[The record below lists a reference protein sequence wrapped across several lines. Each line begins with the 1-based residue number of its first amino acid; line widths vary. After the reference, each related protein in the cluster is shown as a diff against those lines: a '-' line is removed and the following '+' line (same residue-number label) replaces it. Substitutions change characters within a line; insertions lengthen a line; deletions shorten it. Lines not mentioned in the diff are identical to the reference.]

1 MTVAVLAH
9 GLGGRVDLP
18 VPRGLFVFGAA
29 TALIVSF
36 VALVAL
42 WPDPRLE
49 KRRPRQVSAGWLRSL
64 TSDPVLEW
72 IVRCAGLLVFA
83 VTTLAAFRPVGPTQT
98 IAPVMVFVWFWV
110 GLAVVQAVFGNAWA
124 TLSPFE
130 TLGRLLQLDPPVYR
144 PPRTYP
150 KPVGRWPAAVLL
162 FGFVWFEL
170 ASPFA
175 DEPRALGI
183 AIVAYT
189 ALTVAGMAV
198 FGRAAWLENGEAF
211 GVYFGLLARMSP
223 LARDDEGL
231 LAIRP
236 VLSGLTHVEPR
247 PGLLALIVVALGST
261 TFDGLSRTSWWLDA
275 TASLTQG
282 PMVAAATAGLLGAI
296 LAVAAV
302 YAGAMALAAGVVEAS
317 WHPLAVRFAHSLV
330 PIVFA
335 YVVAHYFSFLLIE
348 GQIGL
353 NRISDPLGL
362 GWNLFGT
369 ARWQVNLTIVSA
381 TTTWYAQVVA
391 IVLGHIG
398 GVVLAHDRAIA
409 LFDRHR
415 AIRTQYALLAVMVLF
430 TATGLLILSGG

>member
-1 MTVAVLAH
+1 VTVGLLAH

-18 VPRGLFVFGAA
+18 VPRGLFVFGAV

-36 VALVAL
+36 VALAVL
-42 WPDPRLE
+42 WPEPRLE
-49 KRRPRQVSAGWLRSL
+49 KRRPRPIRAAWLRSAM
-64 TSDPVLEW
+64 SSAVLGW
-72 IVRCAGLLVFA
+72 VVRAAGLVVFA
-83 VTTLAAFRPVGPTQT
+83 VTTLAALRPVGPADT
-98 IAPVMVFVWFWV
+98 IAPVMVFIWFWV
-110 GLAVVQAVFGNAWA
+110 GLAILQAVFGNVWA
-124 TLSPFE
+124 AVSPWDS
-130 TLGRLLQLDPPVYR
+130 LGRLLQLDPPAYR
-144 PPRTYP
+144 PPRAYP
-150 KPVGRWPAAVLL
+150 KALGRWPAAVLL

-170 ASPFA
+170 ASPLPE
-175 DEPRALGI
+175 EPRALGI

-189 ALTVAGMAV
+189 AITVAGMAA

-211 GVYFGLLARMSP
+211 GVYFGLLGRISP
-223 LARDDEGL
+223 LVRDDEGL

-236 VLSGLTHVEPR
+236 VLSGLPHVEPR

-261 TFDGLSRTSWWLDA
+261 TFDGLSRTTWWLDA

-282 PMVAAATAGLLGAI
+282 AAVAAATAGLLGTI

-302 YAGAMALAAGVVEAS
+302 YSGAMAVAAGVVEAS

-330 PIVFA
+330 PIVLA

-369 ARWQVNLTIVSA
+369 AGWRVNLTIVSA
-381 TTTWYAQVVA
+381 TTTWYVQVAA

-409 LFDRHR
+409 LFDRSR
-415 AIRTQYALLAVMVLF
+415 AMRTQYALLAAMVLF

>member
-1 MTVAVLAH
+1 VTVGLLAH

-18 VPRGLFVFGAA
+18 VPRGLFVFGAV

-36 VALVAL
+36 VALAVL
-42 WPDPRLE
+42 WPEPRLE
-49 KRRPRQVSAGWLRSL
+49 KRRPRPIRAAWLRSVM
-64 TSDPVLEW
+64 SSAVLGW
-72 IVRCAGLLVFA
+72 VVRAAGLVVFG
-83 VTTLAAFRPVGPTQT
+83 VTTLAAFRPVGPTDT
-98 IAPVMVFVWFWV
+98 IAPVMVFIWFWV
-110 GLAVVQAVFGNAWA
+110 GLAILQAVFGNVWA
-124 TLSPFE
+124 ALSPWD
-130 TLGRLLQLDPPVYR
+130 TLGRLLQLDPPAYR

-150 KPVGRWPAAVLL
+150 KALGRWPAAVLL

-170 ASPFA
+170 ASPLPE
-175 DEPRALGI
+175 EPRALGI

-189 ALTVAGMAV
+189 AITVAGMAA

-211 GVYFGLLARMSP
+211 GVYFGLLGRISP
-223 LARDDEGL
+223 LVRDDEGL

-236 VLSGLTHVEPR
+236 VLSGLPHVEPR

-261 TFDGLSRTSWWLDA
+261 TFDGLSRTTWWLDA

-282 PMVAAATAGLLGAI
+282 ATVAAATAGLLGTI

-302 YAGAMALAAGVVEAS
+302 YSGAMAVAAGVVEAS

-330 PIVFA
+330 PIVLA

-369 ARWQVNLTIVSA
+369 AGWRVNLTIVSA
-381 TTTWYAQVVA
+381 TTTWYVQVAA

-409 LFDRHR
+409 LFDRSR
-415 AIRTQYALLAVMVLF
+415 AMRTQYALLAAMVLF

>member
-1 MTVAVLAH
+1 VTVGLLAH

-18 VPRGLFVFGAA
+18 VPRGLFVFGAV

-36 VALVAL
+36 VALAVL
-42 WPDPRLE
+42 WPEPRLE
-49 KRRPRQVSAGWLRSL
+49 KRRPRPIRAAWLRSVM
-64 TSDPVLEW
+64 SSAVLGW
-72 IVRCAGLLVFA
+72 VVRAAGLVVFA
-83 VTTLAAFRPVGPTQT
+83 VTTLAALRPVGPTDT
-98 IAPVMVFVWFWV
+98 IAPAMVFIWFWV
-110 GLAVVQAVFGNAWA
+110 GLAILQAVFGNVWA
-124 TLSPFE
+124 ALSPWD
-130 TLGRLLQLDPPVYR
+130 TLGRLLQLDPPAYR

-150 KPVGRWPAAVLL
+150 KALGRWPAAVLL

-170 ASPFA
+170 ASPLPE
-175 DEPRALGI
+175 EPRALGI

-189 ALTVAGMAV
+189 AITVAGMAA
-198 FGRAAWLENGEAF
+198 FGRAAWLDNGEAF
-211 GVYFGLLARMSP
+211 GVYFGLLGRISP
-223 LARDDEGL
+223 LVRDDEGL

-236 VLSGLTHVEPR
+236 VLSGLPHVEPR

-261 TFDGLSRTSWWLDA
+261 TFDGLSRTTWWLDA

-282 PMVAAATAGLLGAI
+282 ATVAAATAGLLGTI

-302 YAGAMALAAGVVEAS
+302 YSGAMAVAAGVVEAS

-330 PIVFA
+330 PIVLA

-369 ARWQVNLTIVSA
+369 AGWRVNLTIVSA
-381 TTTWYAQVVA
+381 TTTWYVQVAA

-409 LFDRHR
+409 LFDRSR
-415 AIRTQYALLAVMVLF
+415 AMRTQYALLAAMVLF

>member
-1 MTVAVLAH
+1 MTVGLLAH

-18 VPRGLFVFGAA
+18 VPRGLFVFGAV

-36 VALVAL
+36 VALAVL
-42 WPDPRLE
+42 WPEPRLE
-49 KRRPRQVSAGWLRSL
+49 KRRPRPIRAAWLRSVM
-64 TSDPVLEW
+64 SSAVLGW
-72 IVRCAGLLVFA
+72 VVRAAGLVVFG
-83 VTTLAAFRPVGPTQT
+83 VTTLAAFRPVGPTDT
-98 IAPVMVFVWFWV
+98 IAPVMVFIWFWV
-110 GLAVVQAVFGNAWA
+110 GLAILQAVFGNVWA
-124 TLSPFE
+124 ALSPWD
-130 TLGRLLQLDPPVYR
+130 TLGRLLQLDPPAYR

-150 KPVGRWPAAVLL
+150 KALGRWPAAVLL

-170 ASPFA
+170 ASPLPE
-175 DEPRALGI
+175 EPRALGI

-189 ALTVAGMAV
+189 AITVAGMAA

-211 GVYFGLLARMSP
+211 GVYFGLLGRISP
-223 LARDDEGL
+223 LVRDDEGL

-236 VLSGLTHVEPR
+236 VLSGLPHVEPR

-261 TFDGLSRTSWWLDA
+261 TFDGLSRTTWWLDA

-282 PMVAAATAGLLGAI
+282 ATVAAATAGLLGTI

-302 YAGAMALAAGVVEAS
+302 YSGAMAVAAGVVEAS

-330 PIVFA
+330 PIVLA

-353 NRISDPLGL
+353 NRISDPLRL

-369 ARWQVNLTIVSA
+369 AGWRVNLTIVSA
-381 TTTWYAQVVA
+381 TTTWYVQVAA

-409 LFDRHR
+409 LFDRSR
-415 AIRTQYALLAVMVLF
+415 AMRTQYALLAAMVLF